1 MGMTAG
7 SRWAV
12 RIGVG
17 LLVLIGLLILLLA
30 AFPWGMFKGR
40 IEDRLSDR
48 IGKRVTIGSMVRED
62 SLSFH
67 PVVRLPLPLHW
78 RR

>member
-1 MGMTAG
+1 MTAG

-48 IGKRVTIGSMVRED
+48 IGKRVSAAFRD
-62 SLSFH
+62 CQALASLNNGG
-67 PVVRLPLPLHW
+67 P
-78 RR
+78 